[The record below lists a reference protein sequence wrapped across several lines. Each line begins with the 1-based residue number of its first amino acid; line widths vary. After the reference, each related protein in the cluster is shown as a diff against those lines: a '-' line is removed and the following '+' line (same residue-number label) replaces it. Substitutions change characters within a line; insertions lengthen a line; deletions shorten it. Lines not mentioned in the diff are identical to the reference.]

1 MVFPCCNSRVSVTG
15 RNCGLSGC
23 GWHYFNPWMY
33 TCHNDCCRCYVDT
46 NPSVYCWEQR
56 LIVSILWDDRLE
68 MEWLQLVC
76 MGVVRPGFSSSNM
89 SHRHGRPALVLRI
102 SPFISLQE
110 AASQATQ
117 SITLCHCHLRIL
129 TSLLED
135 AELSNVAKVEKVC
148 AFDICY

>member
-1 MVFPCCNSRVSVTG
+1 VVFPCCNSCVSVTG

-33 TCHNDCCRCYVDT
+33 TCHNDCSRCYVDT
-46 NPSVYCWEQR
+46 NPSVCCWEQR
-56 LIVSILWDDRLE
+56 LIASILRDDRLE

-76 MGVVRPGFSSSNM
+76 MAVVRPGFSSSNM

-110 AASQATQ
+110 AASQSTIQGNAVYNTLSLSSTYINFSPGRCRTVKRCQ
-117 SITLCHCHLRIL
+117 SRESLR
-129 TSLLED
+129 
-135 AELSNVAKVEKVC
+135 
-148 AFDICY
+148 F